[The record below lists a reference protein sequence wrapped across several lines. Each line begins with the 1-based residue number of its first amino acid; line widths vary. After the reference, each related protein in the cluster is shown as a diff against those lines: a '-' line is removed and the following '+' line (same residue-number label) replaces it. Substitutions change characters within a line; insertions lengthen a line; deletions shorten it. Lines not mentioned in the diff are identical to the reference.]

1 LLAESSLDIQ
11 ERVIQNA
18 LRDSLREKKASNI
31 VERKS
36 DSSPE
41 VADIE
46 DFTLSASAKTNKDNK
61 VY

>member
-1 LLAESSLDIQ
+1 MLAESSLDIQ